1 MVKQGNI
8 KNGYL
13 LASFLMLI
21 FVLFDLLFDFLFS
34 FTGSNYVSFTFTILA
49 SILTFMGNYGVVK
62 FEITHKTDKISV
74 FVRSVFNLPQ
84 TIFSILDIFCG
95 IVSILSGLV
104 VVGSIFKIVK
114 VLFIP
119 ARFVTVA
126 NKGKTIF
133 KAISRFSLIWV
144 IGRLLTNKYKGI
156 RVMKT
161 WIKNNKLTLAYCIV
175 LGPFAGFVSF
185 KLLPLWLTLANWANI
200 LLAVLVGIIFC
211 ILIVL
216 LGGDK
221 VKQALFRFASKKLS
235 PENFVVAKETIDDLL
250 SQQEIHELA
259 LVEIAKREQ
268 EKKEAENTNRVN
280 LTEEEKNKRIEA
292 EVQKILEK
300 NGK

>member
-74 FVRSVFNLPQ
+74 FIRSVFNLPQ
-84 TIFSILDIFCG
+84 IIFSILDIFCG
-95 IVSILSGLV
+95 IVSIISGLV

-133 KAISRFSLIWV
+133 KAISNFSLVWV
-144 IGRLLTNKYKGI
+144 IGRLFTNSFKGGI
-156 RVMKT
+156 MVKT
-161 WIKNNKLTLAYCIV
+161 WIKNNKETLASLIISTPV
-175 LGPFAGFVSF
+175 AVALVFFTLNMF
-185 KLLPLWLTLANWANI
+185 FELQLWSNI
-200 LLAVLVGIIFC
+200 LIGIAVAVINC
-211 ILIVL
+211 AWIVK

-221 VKQALFRFASKKLS
+221 VLQAQFRAFSFLLDEENRNKLKIYGEKLLDDQKLKEEIHKMALQQIADREKQKATEVEQISAQQKQAL
-235 PENFVVAKETIDDLL
+235 ID
-250 SQQEIHELA
+250 A
-259 LVEIAKREQ
+259 EIAKIES
-268 EKKEAENTNRVN
+268 A
-280 LTEEEKNKRIEA
+280 NK
-292 EVQKILEK
+292 
-300 NGK
+300 